1 MRPHTMAAL
10 IPSAQAAMPDV
21 KHSKAPAD
29 PTTQWVPLSKLPA
42 CDLYPCHID
51 NHPFDD
57 ALRVFAARSTR
68 FRATVGAPRAGRQF
82 ALRLAS
88 GRHALVTN
96 YDDFPASLEF
106 SLQITQPARRQPWAY
121 LDDLAELTQALGLP
135 LPDKSH
141 DGALAWRPRQRTEG

>member
-1 MRPHTMAAL
+1 MAVL
-10 IPSAQAAMPDV
+10 VPSAQAAMLHA
-21 KHSKAPAD
+21 KQSKASAGHR
-29 PTTQWVPLSKLPA
+29 TQWVPLSKLPA

-106 SLQITQPARRQPWAY
+106 SLQITQPARGQPWAY
-121 LDDLAELTQALGLP
+121 LDNLAELTQALGLP

-141 DGALAWRPRQRTEG
+141 DGALAWRARQRTKG

>member
-1 MRPHTMAAL
+1 MATSALPAHTT
-10 IPSAQAAMPDV
+10 MPDA
-21 KHSKAPAD
+21 KHANVSARLAA
-29 PTTQWVPLSKLPA
+29 QWVPLTKLPA

-57 ALRVFAARSTR
+57 AMRVFAARSTR

-88 GRHALVTN
+88 GRHALITN

-106 SLQITQPARRQPWAY
+106 SLQIKQPARGQSWAY

-141 DGALAWRPRQRTEG
+141 DGALAWRPRQHTEG